1 MRSSAATGSSASTTI
16 LTVRADYFDCMARSN
31 IRANFESTIRT
42 RSGEHRTI
50 RWSSTVQR
58 DAVGEVAG
66 IVTIGEDIT
75 ERRRADEALREREE
89 HFRSLIEHASDVIRV
104 LAPDGTSLYESPSVE
119 RVIETSSGSS
129 EPAAPSV

>member
-1 MRSSAATGSSASTTI
+1 MPRASSPSRTTSSSSSPAG
-16 LTVRADYFDCMARSN
+16 
-31 IRANFESTIRT
+31 
-42 RSGEHRTI
+42 SGEHRTI

-58 DAVGEVAG
+58 NAVGEVAG

-89 HFRSLIEHASDVIRV
+89 HFRSLIEHASDVICV

-119 RVIETSSGSS
+119 RVTETSSGSS
-129 EPAAPSV
+129 EPAAPSA